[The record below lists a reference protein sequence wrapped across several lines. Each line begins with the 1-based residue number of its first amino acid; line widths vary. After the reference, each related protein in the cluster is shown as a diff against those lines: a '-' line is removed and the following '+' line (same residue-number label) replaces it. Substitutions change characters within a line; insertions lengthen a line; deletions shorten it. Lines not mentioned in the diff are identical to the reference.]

1 MDLVL
6 VGFLCYFINN
16 VLDSACVL
24 KNVIKGVHLFMAKV
38 AFDGVLVHFITLGLL
53 VFNCSSY
60 VSNLKENP
68 LLVMIKAGW

>member
-1 MDLVL
+1 
-6 VGFLCYFINN
+6 
-16 VLDSACVL
+16 
-24 KNVIKGVHLFMAKV
+24 MAKV